1 MESLKR
7 KNTKVLRLEMLT
19 GALKESVLELKIR
32 VSVDHAGHSQ
42 QLELWNHGHYSKV
55 NQLIFHNSS
64 LLTVADP
71 KETKDAME
79 DGLTMP

>member
-1 MESLKR
+1 
-7 KNTKVLRLEMLT
+7 MLT

-55 NQLIFHNSS
+55 NLLIFHNSS
-64 LLTVADP
+64 LLTAVNLKGMRDV
-71 KETKDAME
+71 ME
-79 DGLTMP
+79 DGPI